1 MYVMVPLILSLLL
14 TRVADM
20 IIDNDP
26 AITRHISVPRDMGAL
41 NCSAITAGMVE
52 AVLDGLGFVR
62 LLSSWFQRSSSW
74 LISDRY
80 SPHASQRI
88 RFPSTGSHSA
98 RRF

>member
-1 MYVMVPLILSLLL
+1 
-14 TRVADM
+14 M

-62 LLSSWFQRSSSW
+62 LLSFWFYRSSLW
-74 LISDRY
+74 LIPGRC
-80 SPHASQRI
+80 SPPASRRI
-88 RFPSTGSHSA
+88 RFLSMGSHSV
-98 RRF
+98 RQF